1 MELLLVFLGAAL
13 VNNFVLT
20 RFLGIC
26 PFLGVSKKI
35 ETAMGMGMAVTFV
48 MGLASMIS
56 YIVYEF
62 ILQPL
67 HLEYLYTVAFILVIA
82 SLVQFVDSLL
92 GSHIRKQAL

>member
-1 MELLLVFLGAAL
+1 MD
-13 VNNFVLT
+13 LT
-20 RFLGIC
+20 AVINPILAIG
-26 PFLGVSKKI
+26 
-35 ETAMGMGMAVTFV
+35 GMGMAVTFV

-82 SLVQFVDSLL
+82 SLVQLL
-92 GSHIRKQAL
+92 